1 MKKILAIDDNIIQC
15 NLIKTNLEKKYD
27 VTVRYDG
34 EKAYQWLSEGKNIPD
49 IIICDIDMPEMSG
62 YDFLKKIRNSGFFGD
77 IPVIMLSQKEAPKD
91 RVECYNLKAQDFLAK
106 PFNAEELLALI
117 EKNLNPKIRWRN
129 FELNESDKYH
139 FFKLG
144 ALQFIPEEV
153 KFEEAEELF
162 KEKFA
167 ELVKQ
172 MQG

>member
-1 MKKILAIDDNIIQC
+1 MKKILAIDDNKVMRGIIT
-15 NLIKTNLEKKYD
+15 KTLEKKYD
-27 VTVRYDG
+27 VIARSDG
-34 EKAYQWLSEGKNIPD
+34 QEAYSWLSEEKNIPD
-49 IIICDIDMPEMSG
+49 LIICDIEMPNMSG
-62 YDFLKKIRNSGFFGD
+62 YEFLRMIRNSGFFGD

-106 PFNAEELLALI
+106 PFNGEELIALI

-144 ALQFIPEEV
+144 ALQFIPEDVE
-153 KFEEAEELF
+153 FEEAEKLF

-167 ELVKQ
+167 DLVKQ